1 MSFPCRYLLDVNS
14 NAEEAGDPNKQ
25 AVIDHWVEWEST
37 SLQVGD
43 H

>member
-1 MSFPCRYLLDVNS
+1 MAFPYRYLLDIDS
-14 NAEEAGDPNKQ
+14 STEEAGDPNKQ

-37 SLQVGD
+37 SLQVCD